1 MAGLNHVFTSSRE
14 ACDNCGNQAEEGHL
28 ISGTNPVTPMLLD
41 YVKIGELPDITPA
54 NVVPFLVKNLKWRI
68 VPVSFAF
75 YIYIHVGNLLTT
87 CVTYRRAV
95 NWKTLAMSLA
105 SRLEFLLSCRHAAAQ
120 PESQF
125 TRNTHKLWSRLLLT
139 LLNVRLA
146 YDK

>member
-28 ISGTNPVTPMLLD
+28 ICGTNPITPMLLD

-54 NVVPFLVKNLKWRI
+54 NVVPFLIKNLKWRI

-75 YIYIHVGNLLTT
+75 YIYVRTLLTT
-87 CVTYRRAV
+87 CVTYRRVV

-120 PESQF
+120 PERQF
-125 TRNTHKLWSRLLLT
+125 TRNTHKLWSRLLLM
-139 LLNVRLA
+139 LPDVRLA
-146 YDK
+146 CQK

>member
-28 ISGTNPVTPMLLD
+28 ISGTNPITPMLLD

-68 VPVSFAF
+68 VPVSFALH
-75 YIYIHVGNLLTT
+75 IYVRNLLTT
-87 CVTYRRAV
+87 CVTYRRVV
-95 NWKTLAMSLA
+95 NCKTLAMSLA

-120 PESQF
+120 LESQF
-125 TRNTHKLWSRLLLT
+125 TRNTHKLWSRFLLM

-146 YDK
+146 Y